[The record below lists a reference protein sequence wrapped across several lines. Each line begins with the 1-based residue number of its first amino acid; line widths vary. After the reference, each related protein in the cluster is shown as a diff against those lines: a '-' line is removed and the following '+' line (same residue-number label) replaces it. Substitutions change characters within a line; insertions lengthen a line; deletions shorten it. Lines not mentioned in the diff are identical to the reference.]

1 MSKEFNVIG
10 IAVES
15 IKNDNLTE
23 LDKALKI
30 MPIEKLKDP
39 NETLLTTFLS
49 LCAGYNRPDALKM
62 ILERWKVVYPD
73 NDKIPLLSRLFLK
86 NTINN
91 STLSYIVSVH
101 PDFTYVEL
109 IDDLAEFDAS
119 QEVMIAC
126 ARANEIF
133 GQQKHETYKIL
144 KEHANEFGNFVVEE
158 YMVDKIAETAP
169 YAKKPDYVKNYIGDY
184 YPEYKD
190 KLPTEKELYEL
201 ADKES
206 KDEIKEENF
215 VMPSNEE
222 AVEILTEGLSRYG
235 ISFVEIEK
243 TKEFLLNE
251 VSKSEERKKELLMP
265 IMENQKQRNL
275 ETDRLLYWVFGGS
288 NPLVDQNLTIDAP
301 SYKYGGCRMFLCDLF
316 DYNEEYDF
324 VEDWFTGSCQQCLL
338 RIKHRW
344 YAVRKPRNMGGW
356 EGCFC
361 SWECVRKWEV
371 EMEDFEMEEDLL
383 TKKLI
388 DIYEEKT
395 NKVGIQDRIGD

>member
-15 IKNDNLTE
+15 IKNDNLIE
-23 LDKALKI
+23 LDNALRV
-30 MPIEKLKDP
+30 MPIEKIKDP
-39 NETLLTTFLS
+39 NETLLTNFLA

-62 ILERWKVVYPD
+62 VLERWKVVYPD

-86 NTINN
+86 NTIND

-101 PDFTYVEL
+101 PEYTYIEI

-133 GQQKHETYKIL
+133 GQQKHEIYKIL
-144 KEHANEFGNFVVEE
+144 REHANEFGNFVVEE

-169 YAKKPDYVKNYIGDY
+169 YAEKPKYIKNYIAEY

-206 KDEIKEENF
+206 KDEIKEEI
-215 VMPSNEE
+215 PSNEQ
-222 AVEILTEGLSRYG
+222 AVEMLTEGLSRYG

-243 TKEFLLNE
+243 TKEFLLKE
-251 VSKSEERKKELLMP
+251 VSKSKERKMELLKP
-265 IMENQKQRNL
+265 VLENEKQKSL
-275 ETDRLLYWVFGGS
+275 ETDRLLYWTFGPS
-288 NPLVDQNLTIDAP
+288 NPLVSQDLTIDAP

-324 VEDWFTGSCQQCLL
+324 VEDWFTGNCQQCLL
-338 RIKHRW
+338 KIRHRW
-344 YAVRKPRNMGGW
+344 YAVRQPRSMGGW
-356 EGCFC
+356 DGCFC
-361 SWECVRKWEV
+361 SWDCVRKWQKEK
-371 EMEDFEMEEDLL
+371 EDFEMEEDLL

-388 DIYEEKT
+388 DIYEQKT
-395 NKVGIQDRIGD
+395 KEIGIQDRL